1 MAGVVDGGRAD
12 AADGTD
18 DAAEQRAESERE
30 SCARH
35 VGCGSRC
42 SAARYAHASADSGG
56 GAGGDAVRGHLPV
69 GLHAAQDFARNA
81 ASRETVDSDELVR
94 ERAQAVGGHGREC
107 GLGVLKRL
115 VARLDEA
122 DL

>member
-1 MAGVVDGGRAD
+1 MVAAPTPPMAPMMPPSSVPSPS
-12 AADGTD
+12 
-18 DAAEQRAESERE
+18 ESPR
-30 SCARH
+30 
-35 VGCGSRC
+35 
-42 SAARYAHASADSGG
+42 ADSGG
-56 GAGGDAVRGHLPV
+56 GAGGDAVRGHLQV

-81 ASRETVDSDELVR
+81 ASREAVDSDELVR

>member
-1 MAGVVDGGRAD
+1 MVAAPTPPMAPMMPPSSVPSPS
-12 AADGTD
+12 
-18 DAAEQRAESERE
+18 ESP
-30 SCARH
+30 ALA
-35 VGCGSRC
+35 RC

>member
-1 MAGVVDGGRAD
+1 MQMQNFEKHVWAEIDLDALRANFR
-12 AADGTD
+12 TVK
-18 DAAEQRAESERE
+18 QRAGSLPL
-30 SCARH
+30 CA
-35 VGCGSRC
+35 VVK
-42 SAARYAHASADSGG
+42 AARYAHARADSGG

-81 ASRETVDSDELVR
+81 ASREAVDSDELVR